1 MKTETKEV
9 YKCEHCNK
17 LYQLKKWC
25 LLHEKSCSK
34 NPDNDRAC
42 FGCRHLTK
50 KSETICCDTRYGE
63 REIKLDLLYCK
74 KLDTFLYPPK
84 VEHKGNMYE
93 TESEGNKPMPR
104 TCEVFNDESEA
115 KKNLELSERIVELEQ
130 LKNR

>member
-1 MKTETKEV
+1 MKIETKEI

-17 LYQLKKWC
+17 LYQLKNWC

-50 KSETICCDTRYGE
+50 KSETIYYDTYNGE
-63 REIKLDLLYCK
+63 SERKVDLLYCN
-74 KLDTFLYPPK
+74 KLDIFLYPPK

-93 TESEGNKPMPR
+93 TDPKENKPMPR
-104 TCEVFNDESEA
+104 TCKVYDDESIDFGEFF
-115 KKNLELSERIVELEQ
+115 NC
-130 LKNR
+130 N